1 MENKIQALADKLYQD
16 GLGKGKE
23 EGERLLAQAKEQA
36 RQLQDEARRKAD
48 EIIEKARKEAED
60 LKNNALTEIKIT
72 SRQMI
77 ATLKKE
83 VEEQLMG
90 KVVDPGVRSAMEQ
103 QQFMQELILKAVSA
117 FASGSQAPDLR
128 LILPESD
135 QAAYDAFLRELT
147 GNTLKEGL
155 SVSFSG
161 DMQGGFKIEN
171 RAGGYL
177 LSFTEEDF
185 LALFKEYA
193 RPKLKQLL
201 F

>member
-60 LKNNALTEIKIT
+60 LRNNALTEIKIT

-77 ATLKKE
+77 STLKKE
-83 VEEQLMG
+83 VEERLMD
-90 KVVDPGVRSAMEQ
+90 KVVEPGVRSAMEQ
-103 QQFMQELILKAVSA
+103 QQFIQELILKAVSA
-117 FASGSQAPDLR
+117 FASGRQVPDLR

-135 QAAYDAFLRELT
+135 KAKYDAFLKDLA
-147 GNTLKEGL
+147 GNALKEGL
-155 SVSFSG
+155 SVAFSG